1 MGLFSSTL
9 EKLGFGQKAEP
20 SKPTSAPA
28 LHPRPSHGQPRLKN
42 LL

>member
-1 MGLFSSTL
+1 MGLFSSIL

-20 SKPTSAPA
+20 SKAPRLPLH
-28 LHPRPSHGQPRLKN
+28 LHPRPSQPRLKN